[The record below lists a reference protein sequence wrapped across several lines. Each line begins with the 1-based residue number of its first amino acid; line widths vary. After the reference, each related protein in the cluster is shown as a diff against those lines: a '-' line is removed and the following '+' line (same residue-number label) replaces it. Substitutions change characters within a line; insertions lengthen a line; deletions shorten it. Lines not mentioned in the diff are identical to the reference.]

1 MTDERFVAL
10 ETVKERSSIAKGA
23 HYRGRSSKSTVPSV
37 DNLSKKE
44 IRDKS
49 GHVIFYSMDRPMSF
63 EKFTNLGADIQKD
76 YIQRLISVYGGDTGK
91 ISKMFGITE
100 ARVKK
105 FREEL
110 DISSRCSASG
120 SECLEKVW
128 KEFLEK
134 GDYLTKPMTWESFKK
149 LDWYDQTQYIQFLTD
164 TMGVTI
170 RRISIDLFDLSYQ
183 TVLSTYL
190 RRHSISYYQNKTG
203 HMSEEQIERWEEWLG
218 KKNEFVGNGSITRP
232 EATILNLAD
241 MLRTKTIPE
250 EPVVAQ
256 PVIFENLDITVKAS
270 SWEDLAEKIKTLP
283 LSKHGVIRFEME
295 EV

>member
-1 MTDERFVAL
+1 MTDERFIAL

-63 EKFTNLGADIQKD
+63 EKFINLGADIQKD

-120 SECLEKVW
+120 NECLEKVW

-218 KKNEFVGNGSITRP
+218 NSGLSKDIPKP
-232 EATILNLAD
+232 EATITA
-241 MLRTKTIPE
+241 
-250 EPVVAQ
+250 EPAVVQ
-256 PVIFENLDITVKAS
+256 PVIFENLDVTVKAS
-270 SWEDLAEKIKTLP
+270 SWNDLAEKIKNLP

-295 EV
+295 EA